1 MSTSTGP
8 ESDRDVAA
16 QLREF
21 ARNFGPQIDRLEPA
35 RVVENAAAAV
45 PRAVAAGLTLV
56 RGTQRPRTLAA
67 TDLLVEQVDA
77 IQYDMGEGPC
87 LEAIEDDD
95 IIRADELAA
104 DPRWPKFSSRVVT
117 ETPVRSM
124 FAARLFLGNGDQGAL
139 NFYAKS
145 ARGFTELDLGIGAV
159 FSCLAGLAL
168 RNAIEQQRSVNLE
181 AALDSSRQI
190 GMAMGIVM
198 SSKLVTA
205 ERAFD
210 LLRDASQRQQRKL
223 RDVAAQVVESGR
235 LPEPPHPEA
244 G

>member
-1 MSTSTGP
+1 MSTNTGS
-8 ESDRDVAA
+8 ESARDVAA
-16 QLREF
+16 QLRGF
-21 ARNFGPQIDRLEPA
+21 ARNFGAELDRLEPIHI
-35 RVVENAAAAV
+35 VEDAAAAV
-45 PRAVAAGLTLV
+45 PRALAAGLTLV

-67 TDLLVEQVDA
+67 TDPLVEQVDA
-77 IQYDMGEGPC
+77 IQYDMSEGPC

-95 IIRADELAA
+95 IIRADELPT
-104 DPRWPKFSSRVVT
+104 DPRWPKFGSRVVT

-124 FAARLFLGNGDQGAL
+124 FAVRMFLGDGDQGAL

-145 ARGFTELDLGIGAV
+145 VRCFTELDLGIGAV

-168 RNAIEQQRSVNLE
+168 RTAIEQQRSINLE

-235 LPEPPHPEA
+235 LPEPPHSEA